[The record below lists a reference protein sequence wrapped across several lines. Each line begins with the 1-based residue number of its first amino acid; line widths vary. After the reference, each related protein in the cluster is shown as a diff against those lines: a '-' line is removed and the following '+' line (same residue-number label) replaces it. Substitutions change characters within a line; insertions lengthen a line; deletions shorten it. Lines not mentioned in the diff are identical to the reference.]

1 MKKEDIK
8 ILLADDHPL
17 MRDGV
22 KAVFESEPGYTVVG
36 EVNNGAKVF
45 VAATELSPDVI
56 IMDIGMP
63 DIDGIEATKRIADDI
78 PEIKVIIFSMH
89 SDAQYALDAFRF
101 GALGYVIKGA
111 GPEEII
117 EAVVKVMKG
126 KRYASPCIAE
136 ELFGSFVDMVKD
148 GGPRDAFDMLT
159 KREKEVLKLIANGL
173 TSKEIGEELFISPS
187 TVKTHRTN
195 LMMKLEVN
203 DLASL
208 VKIAIRK
215 GLVKD

>member
-1 MKKEDIK
+1 MKGKDIR

-22 KAVFESEPGYTVVG
+22 KAVFEAEPGYTVVG
-36 EVNNGAKVF
+36 EVDDGIKAF

-63 DIDGIEATKRIADDI
+63 GIDGIEATRRIADNL
-78 PEIKVIIFSMH
+78 PEIKVVILSMH
-89 SDAQYALDAFRF
+89 SDKQYALDAFKA
-101 GALGYVIKGA
+101 GALAYVIKGA

-117 EAVVKVMKG
+117 EAVEKVLKG
-126 KRYASPCIAE
+126 KRYASPCVAE
-136 ELFGSFVDMVKD
+136 DLFGSFVDMMND
-148 GGPRDAFDMLT
+148 DRPRDTFDMLT
-159 KREKEVLKLIANGL
+159 KREKEVLKLIANGS
-173 TSKEIGEELFISPS
+173 TSKEIGVQLFISPS

-195 LMMKLEVN
+195 IMMKLEVK

-215 GLVKD
+215 GLVED